1 MVEKWRGERDLIKYK
16 YSIGLEKDIHFK
28 LATDLAAIVTRHFPS
43 HQIYSAT

>member
-28 LATDLAAIVTRHFPS
+28 LATDLAGIVKKTFSVPLDLS
-43 HQIYSAT
+43 DT